1 MLAGAGGGG
10 CSSPERAGKDEVAEI
25 VEEPLESGLGG
36 EEGEVRM
43 AVPLMGVTASLSGL
57 FLSMEGRGEPG
68 TVLSASPPATI
79 GVIRAGVMVAG
90 VLDWE
95 L

>member
-1 MLAGAGGGG
+1 M
-10 CSSPERAGKDEVAEI
+10 SSECIFYCDGLPGSEEVAEI
-25 VEEPLESGLGG
+25 VDDPLDSGLGG
-36 EEGEVRM
+36 EPGEART
-43 AVPLMGVTASLSGL
+43 AAPLTGLTTTASLSGL
-57 FLSMEGRGEPG
+57 FLNIEGRGEPG
-68 TVLSASPPATI
+68 TVLSVSPGTI